1 MRGTEVR
8 PTRTDTFR
16 HEAMFYAGLE
26 GFVSSASG
34 FIRDAVAAD
43 EPMLVVVSAD
53 KIGALTDELGGT
65 PPDVEF
71 ADMKEVGQNPAR
83 IIPAWREFMAEQAL
97 SGKRF
102 RGIGEPIWHG
112 RTAEELA
119 EAERHE
125 SLLNLAFSGT
135 PAWWLACPYDTVS
148 LAPAVLEEARRNHPF
163 LMADGVHADSA
174 SYRSNLGQAGFYDD
188 PLPEPD
194 VATRSL
200 AIEPGELGGLR
211 AFVYGVAGDNG
222 LSAGRADDLVLA
234 VNEVA
239 TNTLRHAAGRGTLR
253 TWTSGSTLICEVRDT
268 GHIADPLIGRARPIL
283 GQEGGFGMWL
293 VHQLCDLVQ
302 MRFLPDGSVVRIHML
317 TG

>member
-1 MRGTEVR
+1 MTGTEVTS
-8 PTRTDTFR
+8 TRTDTFR

-26 GFVSSASG
+26 GFISTASD
-34 FIRDAVAAD
+34 FIRDAVAAG

-53 KIGALTDELGGT
+53 KIDALTDELGST

-71 ADMKEVGQNPAR
+71 ADMKEVGKNPAR
-83 IIPAWREFMAEQAL
+83 IIPAWREFMAEQSL
-97 SGKRF
+97 SGRRF
-102 RGIGEPIWHG
+102 RGIGEPIWKG
-112 RTAEELA
+112 RTADELV

-148 LAPAVLEEARRNHPF
+148 LGPAVLEEARRNHPF
-163 LMADGVHADSA
+163 ILTEGVHRESA
-174 SYRSNLGQAGFYDD
+174 SYRSTIGQVGFQDD

-194 VATRSL
+194 IAVRRL
-200 AIEPGELGGLR
+200 AIEPGALAGLR
-211 AFVYGVAGDNG
+211 AFVYDIAADGG

-234 VNEVA
+234 VNEIA
-239 TNTLRHAAGRGTLR
+239 TNTLRHAGGRGTLR
-253 TWTSGSTLICEVRDT
+253 MWTSGSSIICEVRDT

-302 MRFLPDGSVVRIHML
+302 VRSLPDGSVVRIHML
-317 TG
+317 TD